1 MTEEASGG
9 SHMKEIGATKAGEQ
23 FLELLDQLGSDGIL
37 ITKEGKAV
45 ARLMPVQSGPSADLI
60 GKLKSKVK
68 VKGEIMST
76 GLKWNAES

>member
-1 MTEEASGG
+1 
-9 SHMKEIGATKAGEQ
+9 MKEIGASKAGER
-23 FLELLDQLGSDGIL
+23 FEELLDQLGADGIL

-45 ARLMPVQSGPSADLI
+45 AKLVPVQTGPNADLI
-60 GKLKSKVK
+60 GKLKGKVK